1 MNIALHSNCTGTL
14 MAGAT
19 GPFISILSHPDE
31 RFNLFHSAPG
41 LRIDYL
47 PYGPD
52 LNKQTRHKAR
62 SEIVTVL

>member
-1 MNIALHSNCTGTL
+1 ML

-19 GPFISILSHPDE
+19 GPLHPLSHPDE
-31 RFNLFHSAPG
+31 CFNLSHSAPG

-47 PYGPD
+47 PYVPD
-52 LNKQTRHKAR
+52 LNKQTRLMAR

>member
-1 MNIALHSNCTGTL
+1 